1 MIDRLR
7 LTAAAKNQLITLKRK
22 TGIEHYNTLCRHAL
36 CLSLANPTIPP
47 AEEFNFNGGI
57 DIDWRTFTG
66 SNDNLYLN
74 LILVRLLS
82 DALPTDVENV
92 RQMMCRHVHR
102 GLSYLASKKEDD
114 LATGLSNELLTIT
127 AIERNNQ
134 ISSK

>member
-47 AEEFNFNGGI
+47 IEEFNFNGGI

-66 SNDNLYLN
+66 GNEVLYLN
-74 LILVRLLS
+74 LLLVRLMN
-82 DALPTDVENV
+82 DDLPTDVETIK
-92 RQMMCRHVHR
+92 QTLTRHIHR
-102 GLSYLASKKEDD
+102 GLSYLAGRNEED
-114 LATGLSNELLTIT
+114 LCISLSSSLL
-127 AIERNNQ
+127 
-134 ISSK
+134 SL